1 MSVVLV
7 TGSAGLIGAETV
19 RFFAAEGF
27 DVVGIDN
34 DMRRVLFG
42 DHASTAWSGERLQAE
57 VTKYEHVDGDIRDP
71 DLLESVFGRKGRAI
85 CAVVHTAAQPSHD
98 WAARDPQTDFGIN
111 ANGRS
116 TCLKPLAGIAQMR
129 LLYLPV
135 QTRFMATHP
144 IYCRWSRERRGG
156 R

>member
-1 MSVVLV
+1 MCKVEMTLAAREQYMSVVLV

-42 DHASTAWSGERLQAE
+42 DDASTAWSRQRLQAE
-57 VTKYEHVDGDIRDP
+57 VEKYEHIDGDVRDP
-71 DLLESVFGRKGRAI
+71 NLLESVFSRKGGAI

-98 WAARDPQTDFGIN
+98 WARATRRPISALMPT
-111 ANGRS
+111 ARS
-116 TCLKPLAGIAQMR
+116 TC
-129 LLYLPV
+129 
-135 QTRFMATHP
+135 
-144 IYCRWSRERRGG
+144 
-156 R
+156 